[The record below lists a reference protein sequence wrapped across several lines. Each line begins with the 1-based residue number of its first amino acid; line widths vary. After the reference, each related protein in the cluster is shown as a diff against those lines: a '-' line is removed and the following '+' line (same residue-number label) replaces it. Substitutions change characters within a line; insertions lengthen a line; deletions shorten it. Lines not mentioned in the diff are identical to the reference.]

1 MRFFKTLLAFA
12 FPCAAFAAD
21 IDGGNSLFTQVF
33 LHNALFGPM
42 QVLEIYSGSWSGTQE
57 ISANGQT
64 AATALVEQTYLPS
77 RGAEPRL
84 VGSGKITGMGASI
97 PTRSFMFIEN
107 GELRLDVRT
116 QDGRDVPYV
125 GVIDGSSV
133 VWVPR
138 NFFMLYDSQTDTFS
152 NTSNGIVMRSRGVKY
167 VKIPNGSFEGYIEVV
182 CEMRK
187 LKPAYPSQN
196 VRSTGSAKF
205 SAPSATM
212 AD

>member
-1 MRFFKTLLAFA
+1 MKFFRTLLAIA
-12 FPCAAFAAD
+12 LPCAAFGD
-21 IDGGNSLFTQVF
+21 GGGNSLFTQVF

-84 VGSGKITGMGASI
+84 VGSGKISGMGASI
-97 PTRSFMFIEN
+97 PTRSFMFVEN
-107 GELRLDVRT
+107 GALRLDVRT
-116 QDGRDVPYV
+116 QDGRDVPYA

-133 VWVPR
+133 VWVPL

-152 NTSNGIVMRSRGVKY
+152 NTSEGIVMRSRGVKY
-167 VKIPNGSFEGYIEVV
+167 VKIPSGNFEGYIEVS

-196 VRSTGSAKF
+196 VRTTGSAKF
-205 SAPSATM
+205 SAPSAKM